1 MDARG
6 DALTDLRAARPGMTD
21 SRSADIPIAIDR
33 PRSLKD
39 YASEAFNGYTSRI
52 RELLG
57 AETLA

>member
-1 MDARG
+1 VLISDRVIVM
-6 DALTDLRAARPGMTD
+6 TPRPG
-21 SRSADIPIAIDR
+21 RIADDITIDLKR

-39 YASEAFNGYTSRI
+39 HGLERFNDYTGRI

>member
-1 MDARG
+1 MSDRVVVM
-6 DALTDLRAARPGMTD
+6 TPHPG
-21 SRSADIPIAIDR
+21 RVADDITITIDR